1 MVAFSSRARILGE
14 CSTIHS
20 PPTRFLYFLWVEI
33 SLCTLIPLF
42 TPGLVHSGS
51 ASWDNCDWAFPDELH
66 ASLFPDRVPTLCL
79 DSGMVS
85 PLWFCWVKG
94 VCMFRCNLPP
104 ALLAEWLGSFT
115 CHCSNTGVGQT
126 PNKSQHTKLTLDKKI
141 LPPLLPGFEFAT
153 FRLQVQRFN
162 QQVTPAPVPLFI
174 LSYRHVQCYSTH
186 WHLRSNLG
194 DFNNRVCHVMK
205 IIITESNPDV
215 GL

>member
-1 MVAFSSRARILGE
+1 MTTCIMVRKAVKLMQLLSTCLGLEGCCCVTFISVPQLKLWSSPIVGWEGSVCNHFPSVWWHFPRVQE
-14 CSTIHS
+14 
-20 PPTRFLYFLWVEI
+20 FWENVQQF
-33 SLCTLIPLF
+33 IPLQHVF
-42 TPGLVHSGS
+42 FIFYFH
-51 ASWDNCDWAFPDELH
+51 
-66 ASLFPDRVPTLCL
+66 
-79 DSGMVS
+79 
-85 PLWFCWVKG
+85 WVKG
-94 VCMFRCNLPP
+94 LYVCRCNLPP

-162 QQVTPAPVPLFI
+162 QQVTPAPVPLCI